1 MSDILSHATWS
12 MILINLSYG
21 DCDHICLN
29 CVIQHLIKAT
39 VNSDLWEPQVVL
51 GRETCSLAPGEA
63 APNASSLIA
72 GLGEAFGSHRPGSE
86 SRGCCTSLWGSPRC
100 GQPASGPKTARTAGG
115 GGQRSAREQ
124 RRPAQAANLQP
135 PGSRPASGSAPASCR
150 VESIHPGG
158 LSCHDCANPCGDD
171 SWGVDMFC
179 VILVWKSQWFK
190 FIQVQIGVQGLMDI
204 RFSKERREKTREKRT
219 E

>member
-1 MSDILSHATWS
+1 MDEAV
-12 MILINLSYG
+12 
-21 DCDHICLN
+21 HIKSL
-29 CVIQHLIKAT
+29 
-39 VNSDLWEPQVVL
+39 NSDEISLSMEEAVRFLAVLVFPTPCTSSEETPIASPEAVAMQDKADSSQVPPPALFFPLRPIRRCKSHQAPKVVL

-179 VILVWKSQWFK
+179 VMFPH
-190 FIQVQIGVQGLMDI
+190 D
-204 RFSKERREKTREKRT
+204 
-219 E
+219 

>member
-86 SRGCCTSLWGSPRC
+86 SRGCCASLWGSPRC

-115 GGQRSAREQ
+115 GEVKGPQESKEDRHRLPTYSLPGPARPQ
-124 RRPAQAANLQP
+124 GRPLPPAEWNPSTPGASPVTTVRIRVEMTAGVLTCFVWL
-135 PGSRPASGSAPASCR
+135 PGSEEDKTIRKGKLYWYGRAN
-150 VESIHPGG
+150 G
-158 LSCHDCANPCGDD
+158 LS
-171 SWGVDMFC
+171 SF
-179 VILVWKSQWFK
+179 KSR
-190 FIQVQIGVQGLMDI
+190 LE
-204 RFSKERREKTREKRT
+204 SKG
-219 E
+219 

>member
-21 DCDHICLN
+21 DYDHICLN

-86 SRGCCTSLWGSPRC
+86 SRGCCASPWGSPRC

-115 GGQRSAREQ
+115 GGEVKGPQESKEDRHRLPTYSLPGPARPQ
-124 RRPAQAANLQP
+124 GRPLP
-135 PGSRPASGSAPASCR
+135 PAEWNPSTPGASPVTTVRIR
-150 VESIHPGG
+150 VEMTAGVLTCFVCRYWYGRANG
-158 LSCHDCANPCGDD
+158 LS
-171 SWGVDMFC
+171 SF
-179 VILVWKSQWFK
+179 KSR
-190 FIQVQIGVQGLMDI
+190 LE
-204 RFSKERREKTREKRT
+204 SKG
-219 E
+219 